1 MNGYKDKLTNNERR
15 YLYSV
20 PLLFLLGFGVFLIRF
35 VITTD
40 VQFDFNGKTGVLYN
54 ILGALITGYGLASE
68 CTTIHFM
75 LNQIRANKGV
85 VKAVF
90 ILLFIPAIFAGIV
103 FAAIMTIPYCISCS
117 KKIDR
122 IHMDNKGYFLKWQKV
137 SLIIL
142 SIIDIIFII
151 AYFIVM

>member
-15 YLYSV
+15 YLYFVS
-20 PLLFLLGFGVFLIRF
+20 LSFLLGFGVFLIRF

-54 ILGALITGYGLASE
+54 ILGALITGYGL
-68 CTTIHFM
+68 TIHFI

-90 ILLFIPAIFAGIV
+90 ILMFIPAIFAGIV

-142 SIIDIIFII
+142 SIIDIIIII

>member
-75 LNQIRANKGV
+75 LNQIRDYKINNIYRQV
-85 VKAVF
+85 NYRRNNY
-90 ILLFIPAIFAGIV
+90 IPTPNFQIREKIIG
-103 FAAIMTIPYCISCS
+103 CITE
-117 KKIDR
+117 
-122 IHMDNKGYFLKWQKV
+122 
-137 SLIIL
+137 
-142 SIIDIIFII
+142 
-151 AYFIVM
+151 

>member
-40 VQFDFNGKTGVLYN
+40 VQFDFNGKAGVLYN

-90 ILLFIPAIFAGIV
+90 ILLFILF
-103 FAAIMTIPYCISCS
+103 
-117 KKIDR
+117 
-122 IHMDNKGYFLKWQKV
+122 
-137 SLIIL
+137 
-142 SIIDIIFII
+142 
-151 AYFIVM
+151 

>member
-40 VQFDFNGKTGVLYN
+40 VLFDFNGK
-54 ILGALITGYGLASE
+54 TGYGLASE

-103 FAAIMTIPYCISCS
+103 FEAIMAIPYCISCS

-122 IHMDNKGYFLKWQKV
+122 IHMDSKGYFLKWQKA

-142 SIIDIIFII
+142 SIIDIIIII